1 MGNFYHMIC
10 QIGTT
15 FYQDNCHWVFIR
27 MKLERK
33 SPNKFCVDFID
44 ILVSCPRLLLMSTKK
59 VKSYIR
65 NCYSEAATG
74 SVIWEKV
81 FLEIT
86 QNSQENTCARVSFL
100 IKLPRPATLL
110 KTRLWHHLLATASG
124 CSEYYSARQE
134 L

>member
-86 QNSQENTCARVSFL
+86 QNSQESTFIKKETLTPPSGDCFWLFWILFCTPRHLGFSLVSRV
-100 IKLPRPATLL
+100 
-110 KTRLWHHLLATASG
+110 
-124 CSEYYSARQE
+124 
-134 L
+134 

>member
-1 MGNFYHMIC
+1 MIC

-74 SVIWEKV
+74 SAIWEKV

-86 QNSQENTCARVSFL
+86 QNSQENTCPVPESLF
-100 IKLPRPATLL
+100 
-110 KTRLWHHLLATASG
+110 
-124 CSEYYSARQE
+124 
-134 L
+134 